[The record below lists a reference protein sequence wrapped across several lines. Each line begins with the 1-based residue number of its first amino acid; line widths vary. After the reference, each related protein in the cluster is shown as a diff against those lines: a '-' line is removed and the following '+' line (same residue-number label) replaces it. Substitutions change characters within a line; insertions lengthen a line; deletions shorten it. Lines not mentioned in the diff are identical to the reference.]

1 MRIAQVAPLAEPV
14 PPTRYGGTERVVSWL
29 TEELVRRGHEV
40 TLFAAGSS
48 RTSATLVPVVPRAL
62 RQGDQPYD
70 NVAWQPVEEAL
81 VQERAAEFDIIH
93 SHIDEFA
100 VAMLGRGVAT
110 PVVTTLHGRLDQD
123 YVQQLLANDRM
134 AAVSISYA
142 QRDPVPS
149 AWWAANIYHGLPLER
164 YPPGPGDGDYVV
176 FLGRLS
182 PEKRPHVAID
192 IARRAGVRLVIAAKV
207 DPVDRLYFEEVVR
220 PRLSDPLVDFVG
232 EVDEQA
238 KGRLLRHARA
248 LLFPILWPEP
258 FGLAMVEAMAYGT
271 PVITRR
277 CGSTPEVVAAGRV
290 GYVCD
295 DDDGLVEAVARVGQ
309 LNRSEC
315 RRWVEE
321 HFSVERMTSGYERL
335 YETLASHRADSPSV
349 IMSPT
354 PQAAA

>member
-1 MRIAQVAPLAEPV
+1 MRIAQVAPVAEAV
-14 PPTRYGGTERVVSWL
+14 PPERYGGTERVVSWL

-48 RTSATLVPVVPRAL
+48 QTSATLVPVVPCAL
-62 RQGDQPYD
+62 RQSDQRYD
-70 NVAWQPVEEAL
+70 SVTWQPVEEAL
-81 VQERAAEFDIIH
+81 VQERADEFDIIH

-100 VAMLGRGVAT
+100 VTMLNGGVST
-110 PVVTTLHGRLDQD
+110 PVVTTLHGRLDRND
-123 YVQQLLANDRM
+123 VQQLLENDRM
-134 AAVSISYA
+134 PAVSISYA

-149 AWWAANIYHGLPLER
+149 AWWAANIYHGLPLDR
-164 YPPGPGDGDYVV
+164 YRPAPGDGDYLV
-176 FLGRLS
+176 FLGRIS

-207 DPVDRLYFEEVVR
+207 DAADRQYFEEVVR

-238 KGRLLRHARA
+238 KGQLLRHARA

-258 FGLAMVEAMAYGT
+258 FGLAMTEALAYGT

-277 CGSTPEVVAAGRV
+277 CGSTPEVVAHGRV

-295 DDDGLVEAVARVGQ
+295 DDESLVDAVQQVG
-309 LNRSEC
+309 RIDRADC

-321 HFSVERMTSGYERL
+321 RFSVERMTADYERAF
-335 YETLASHRADSPSV
+335 ETLATDHTDAPSV
-349 IMSPT
+349 TIAPA
-354 PQAAA
+354 PQAA

>member
-1 MRIAQVAPLAEPV
+1 MRIAQVAPVAEAV
-14 PPTRYGGTERVVSWL
+14 PPERYGGTERVVSWL
-29 TEELVRRGHEV
+29 TEELVRRGHDV

-48 RTSATLVPVVPRAL
+48 RTSATLVPVVPCAL
-62 RQGDQPYD
+62 RLGDQRYD
-70 NVAWQPVEEAL
+70 TVSWRPFVETL

-100 VAMLGRGVAT
+100 VAMRNRGVIT
-110 PVVTTLHGRLDQD
+110 PVVTTLHGRLDRED
-123 YVQQLLANDRM
+123 VQQLLATCRM
-134 AAVSISYA
+134 PAVSISHA

-149 AWWAANIYHGLPLER
+149 AWWAANVYHGLPLDR
-164 YPPGPGDGDYVV
+164 YRPGPGDGEYVV
-176 FLGRLS
+176 FLGRIS

-192 IARRAGVRLVIAAKV
+192 VARRAGLRLVIAAKV
-207 DPVDRLYFEEVVR
+207 DPADRRYFETVVR

-258 FGLAMVEAMAYGT
+258 FGLAMTEALAYGT

-277 CGSTPEVVAAGRV
+277 CGSTPEVVAHGRV

-295 DDDGLVEAVARVGQ
+295 DDESLFDALTQVGR
-309 LNRSEC
+309 LDRGDC
-315 RRWVEE
+315 RRWVEA
-321 HFSVERMTSGYERL
+321 HFSVERMTTDYEQV
-335 YETLASHRADSPSV
+335 YEMLAIHHTRSLPASDSSAHE
-349 IMSPT
+349 
-354 PQAAA
+354 AA

>member
-1 MRIAQVAPLAEPV
+1 MRIAQVAPVAEAV
-14 PPTRYGGTERVVSWL
+14 PPERYGGTERVVSWL
-29 TEELVRRGHEV
+29 TEELVRRGHDV

-48 RTSATLVPVVPRAL
+48 CTSATLVPVVPSAL
-62 RQGDQPYD
+62 RQGDQCYD
-70 NVAWQPVEEAL
+70 TVRSRFVEEML

-100 VAMLGRGVAT
+100 VAMLSRGVIT
-110 PVVTTLHGRLDQD
+110 PVMTTLHGRLDRD
-123 YVQQLLANDRM
+123 DVQGLIANDRM
-134 AAVSISYA
+134 PVVSISYA

-149 AWWAANIYHGLPLER
+149 ACWAANVYHGLPLDR
-164 YPPGPGDGDYVV
+164 YRPGPGDGDYVV
-176 FLGRLS
+176 FLGRIS

-207 DPVDRLYFEEVVR
+207 DPIDRRYFEEVIR

-258 FGLAMVEAMAYGT
+258 FGLAMAEALAYGT

-277 CGSTPEVVAAGRV
+277 CGSTPEVVAHGRV

-295 DDDGLVEAVARVGQ
+295 DDESLIDAVRQVGR
-309 LNRSEC
+309 LDRADC
-315 RRWVEE
+315 RRWAEGQ
-321 HFSVERMTSGYERL
+321 FSVERMTADYERV
-335 YETLASHRADSPSV
+335 YEILAADDIRSPSV
-349 IMSPT
+349 SESPAR
-354 PQAAA
+354 QAA

>member
-1 MRIAQVAPLAEPV
+1 MRIAQVAPLAEAV
-14 PPTRYGGTERVVSWL
+14 PPERYGGTERVVSWL

-48 RTSATLVPVVPRAL
+48 RTSATLVPVVPCAL
-62 RQGDQPYD
+62 RQGDQRYD
-70 NVAWQPVEEAL
+70 KAKWESVEQAL
-81 VQERAAEFDIIH
+81 VLEHADEFEVIH

-100 VAMLGRGVAT
+100 VAMLNHGVST
-110 PVVTTLHGRLDQD
+110 PVVTTLHGRLDRSD
-123 YVQQLLANDRM
+123 VQQLVADDRM

-142 QRDPVPS
+142 QREPVPS
-149 AWWAANIYHGLPLER
+149 AWWAANIYHGLPLDR
-164 YPPGPGDGDYVV
+164 YRPGPGDGDYVV
-176 FLGRLS
+176 FLGRMS

-192 IARRAGVRLVIAAKV
+192 IALRAGVRLVMAAKV
-207 DPVDRLYFEEVVR
+207 DAADRQYFEEVVR

-258 FGLAMVEAMAYGT
+258 FGLAMTEALAYGT

-277 CGSTPEVVAAGRV
+277 CGSTPEVVAHGLV

-295 DDDGLVEAVARVGQ
+295 DDESLVTAVKQVEQIDRKD
-309 LNRSEC
+309 C

-321 HFSVERMTSGYERL
+321 HFSVKRMTADYEQVF
-335 YETLASHRADSPSV
+335 ETLAADYTDAPSV
-349 IMSPT
+349 TIPPA
-354 PQAAA
+354 PQAA